1 MRYRNLLIA
10 LALSV
15 IMPAAINTLQAQQD
29 TTEPQNNVVMNTY
42 TYTPVLYERGTSSA
56 DMRLFPNPASSSTN
70 IYINSIKDKD
80 NGEVVI
86 YNTNGTPV
94 YKNIL
99 KTGNNA
105 IDLGNLSDGMY
116 IVKVFMR
123 DRFMYTHKLMIQK

>member
-1 MRYRNLLIA
+1 
-10 LALSV
+10 
-15 IMPAAINTLQAQQD
+15 MPAAINTLQAQQA

-56 DMRLFPNPASSSTN
+56 DMRLFPNPANSSTN